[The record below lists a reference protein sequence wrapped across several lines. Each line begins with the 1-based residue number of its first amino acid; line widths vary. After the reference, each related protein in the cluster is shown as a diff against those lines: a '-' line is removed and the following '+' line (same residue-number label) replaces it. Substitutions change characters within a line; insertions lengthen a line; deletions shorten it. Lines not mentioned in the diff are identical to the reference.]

1 MKEELDNLR
10 SRLEMIEQKLTQKEG
25 RRRKG
30 EEEENEIRKIV
41 MRIGKSLESEKRER
55 EKEKEYNNKKK

>member
-10 SRLEMIEQKLTQKEG
+10 SRLKIIEQKLTQKKG

-55 EKEKEYNNKKK
+55 KGERI

>member
-1 MKEELDNLR
+1 MKEELDNLK

-30 EEEENEIRKIV
+30 EKEKNEIKKIV
-41 MRIGKSLESEKRER
+41 MRIGKSLKSEKRE
-55 EKEKEYNNKKK
+55 KKGERI

>member
-1 MKEELDNLR
+1 MKEELDNLK

-30 EEEENEIRKIV
+30 EEEKNEIKKIV
-41 MRIGKSLESEKRER
+41 MRIGKSLKSEKRE
-55 EKEKEYNNKKK
+55 KKGERI

>member
-10 SRLEMIEQKLTQKEG
+10 SRLEMIEQKLTQKEE

-55 EKEKEYNNKKK
+55 KGERI

>member
-1 MKEELDNLR
+1 MKEELDNLK

-30 EEEENEIRKIV
+30 EEEENEIKKIV
-41 MRIGKSLESEKRER
+41 MRIGKSLKSKKRE
-55 EKEKEYNNKKK
+55 KKGERI

>member
-10 SRLEMIEQKLTQKEG
+10 SRLEMIEQKLTQKEE

-30 EEEENEIRKIV
+30 EKEENEIRKIV

-55 EKEKEYNNKKK
+55 KGERI

>member
-55 EKEKEYNNKKK
+55 KGERI

>member
-1 MKEELDNLR
+1 MKEELDNLK

-30 EEEENEIRKIV
+30 EKEENEIKKIV
-41 MRIGKSLESEKRER
+41 MRIGKSLKSEKRE
-55 EKEKEYNNKKK
+55 KKGERI

>member
-1 MKEELDNLR
+1 MKEELDNLK

-30 EEEENEIRKIV
+30 EEKENEIKKIV
-41 MRIGKSLESEKRER
+41 MRIGKSLKSEKRE
-55 EKEKEYNNKKK
+55 KKGERI

>member
-25 RRRKG
+25 RRRKA

-55 EKEKEYNNKKK
+55 KGERI

>member
-55 EKEKEYNNKKK
+55 KEERI

>member
-1 MKEELDNLR
+1 MKEELDNLK

-30 EEEENEIRKIV
+30 EEEENEIKKIV
-41 MRIGKSLESEKRER
+41 MRIGKSLKSEKRE
-55 EKEKEYNNKKK
+55 KKGERI